1 MIWSRLQNT
10 RVMRPSTAPAAA
22 ASDDHAR
29 LSERSAVSGPQHVA
43 IIMDGN
49 GRWAKTRNRPRSF
62 GHREGV
68 EALRRTV
75 EMVGD
80 YGIKHLTVYGFS
92 TENWRRP
99 PEEVEALLDL
109 LRIYVGR
116 DLDRLVR
123 DGVNVRIIGDRIGL
137 APDIAEIIDRAQQRT
152 SHNSKLYLTIAFNYG
167 ARSEILRAVRTLV
180 DQAAASGKAPVIDE
194 GAFSALLDTAGGPD
208 PDLVIRTS
216 GEQRMS
222 NFLLWQAAYAEL
234 MFLDVLWPDFD
245 RPALEAAIQAFRQR
259 DRRFGAAPA
268 APQAEPGADLAPD
281 SALDPIRDPAG

>member
-1 MIWSRLQNT
+1 MPVSKDA
-10 RVMRPSTAPAAA
+10 PSPVRTDGPAAVA
-22 ASDDHAR
+22 E
-29 LSERSAVSGPQHVA
+29 LGPPPRHIA

-49 GRWAKTRNRPRSF
+49 GRWARARGRPRPF

-75 EMVGD
+75 ETVGD
-80 YGIKHLTVYGFS
+80 YGVKYLTVYGFS

-116 DLDRLVR
+116 DLERLAK
-123 DGVNVRIIGDRIGL
+123 DGVRVRIVGDRAGL
-137 APDIAEIIDRAQQRT
+137 ASDIADIIDRAQART
-152 SHNSKLYLTIAFNYG
+152 AHNDRLILTIAFNYG
-167 ARSEILRAVRTLV
+167 ARSEILRAVNALAAEAARTGVAPAV
-180 DQAAASGKAPVIDE
+180 DEAMFAAR
-194 GAFSALLDTAGGPD
+194 LDTAGAPD

-245 RPALEAAIQAFRQR
+245 RAALAQAIEAYRRR
-259 DRRFGAAPA
+259 DRRFG
-268 APQAEPGADLAPD
+268 G
-281 SALDPIRDPAG
+281 SARDATG